1 MAEITAGSR
10 GFCVRTRRMAFLR
23 PSLLAL
29 LPITIAACGSDS
41 GPIIPTGM
49 HYHYVA
55 NQVNV
60 PTNNTQ
66 ARAYGLDL
74 NGDGTVDNQ
83 LGMVLGTLASMGFD
97 IQGNI
102 NTSVA
107 QGGIVVLL
115 DFQTKDFTNTSAAG
129 VSAYL
134 GANPNPPACTGSADT
149 TCQHHLTGTASF
161 DIAQGTPTNVAL
173 AGKIISGTFTGGP
186 GDLAL
191 QIAIG
196 GQTPIELDLIG
207 ARAKASMISETAIGA
222 TTNPNSP
229 NTDNPT
235 GPVAAST
242 GGVVLGGAIT
252 QDDLNNKI
260 IPQIQQQLGPIITR
274 DCCGTGNTAHP
285 TCDPMGTPSCGCGD
299 GTTGKT
305 ILGLFDTAPK
315 DCMVTTTE
323 IQNNSLIMSLL
334 APDVTVEGKMALS
347 LGINVTA
354 VGATFTPPGQ

>member
-1 MAEITAGSR
+1 MASYR
-10 GFCVRTRRMAFLR
+10 S
-23 PSLLAL
+23 SLIATL
-29 LPITIAACGSDS
+29 LPISIAACGSDS
-41 GPIIPTGM
+41 GTIKPEGM

-107 QGGIVVLL
+107 DGGIIVLI
-115 DFQTKDFTNTSAAG
+115 DFQTKDFTSTAAAG
-129 VSAYL
+129 VAAYL
-134 GANPNPPACTGSADT
+134 GANPTPPACNGSADT
-149 TCQHHLTGTASF
+149 TCQHHLTGTGSF
-161 DIAQGTPTNVAL
+161 EIAAGTPTNASL
-173 AGKIISGTFTGGP
+173 AGKIVGGTFTGGP

-207 ARAKASMISETAIGA
+207 ARAKASAISATAIGA
-222 TTNPNSP
+222 TTAP
-229 NTDNPT
+229 NTAT
-235 GPVAAST
+235 AAST
-242 GGVVLGGAIT
+242 GGVNLGGAIT
-252 QDDLNNKI
+252 QEDLNNKI
-260 IPQIQQQLGPIITR
+260 IPQIQQQLGPIIVR

-285 TCDPMGTPSCGCGD
+285 TCDATANPPCGCVD
-299 GTTGKT
+299 GSTGKT

-315 DCMVTTTE
+315 DCTVTVTE
-323 IQNNSLIMSLL
+323 IQTNSLIMSLL
-334 APDVTVEGKMALS
+334 APDVTINGKMALS
-347 LGINVTA
+347 LGINVTT

>member
-1 MAEITAGSR
+1 MAEITAGVPR
-10 GFCVRTRRMAFLR
+10 FCVRTPVMAFLR
-23 PSLLAL
+23 PSLLAI
-29 LPITIAACGSDS
+29 LPLSIAACGSDS
-41 GPIIPTGM
+41 GPIVPTGM

-74 NGDGTVDNQ
+74 NNDGTVDNQ
-83 LGMVLGTLASMGFD
+83 LGMVLGTLSSMGFD

-107 QGGIVVLL
+107 DGGIIVLV
-115 DFQTKDFTNTSAAG
+115 DFQTKDFNSTAAAG
-129 VSAYL
+129 IQAYL
-134 GANPNPPACTGSADT
+134 GANPNPPACNGSADT
-149 TCQHHLTGTASF
+149 TCQHHLTGTATF
-161 DIAQGTPTNVAL
+161 DIASGSPSNAAL
-173 AGKIISGTFTGGP
+173 AGKIVSGTFTGGP

-207 ARAKASMISETAIGA
+207 AKAKASMISATGIGA
-222 TTNPNSP
+222 TTNPN
-229 NTDNPT
+229 TAT
-235 GPVAAST
+235 ASSQ

-252 QDDLNNKI
+252 QDDLNTKI
-260 IPQIQQQLGPIITR
+260 IPQIQQQLGPIILR
-274 DCCGTGNTAHP
+274 DCCGASTSPGGATCNPNGNP
-285 TCDPMGTPSCGCGD
+285 PCGCTD
-299 GTTGKT
+299 GSTGKT
-305 ILGLFDTAPK
+305 ILGLFDTSPK
-315 DCMVTTTE
+315 DCTVSVME

-334 APDVTVEGKMALS
+334 APDVTINGKMALS

-354 VGATFTPPGQ
+354 VGATVTPPGQ

>member
-1 MAEITAGSR
+1 
-10 GFCVRTRRMAFLR
+10 
-23 PSLLAL
+23 
-29 LPITIAACGSDS
+29 
-41 GPIIPTGM
+41 M

-83 LGMVLGTLASMGFD
+83 LGMVLGTLSSMGFD

-107 QGGIVVLL
+107 EGGIVVLV
-115 DFQTKDFTNTSAAG
+115 DFQTKDFNSSAGAG
-129 VSAYL
+129 VSAFL
-134 GANPNPPACTGSADT
+134 GANPNPPACAGSADKFACT
-149 TCQHHLTGTASF
+149 GSGSTLSCSGCQKSLTGTASF
-161 DIAQGTPTNVAL
+161 DIASGSPTNAAL
-173 AGKIISGTFTGGP
+173 AGKIVGGTFTGGP

-207 ARAKASMISETAIGA
+207 ARAKASMISATAIGA
-222 TTNPNSP
+222 TTHPN
-229 NTDNPT
+229 N
-235 GPVAAST
+235 T
-242 GGVVLGGAIT
+242 GGLSMSNGGVTLGGAIT

-260 IPQIQQQLGPIITR
+260 IPQIQQQLGPIILR
-274 DCCGTGNTAHP
+274 DCCGAASSPGGA
-285 TCDPMGTPSCGCGD
+285 TCNPNGTPPCGCTD
-299 GTTGKT
+299 GSTGKT

-315 DCMVTTTE
+315 DCTVSVTE
-323 IQNNSLIMSLL
+323 IQTNSLIMSLL
-334 APDVTVEGKMALS
+334 APDVTIGGKMALS
-347 LGINVTA
+347 LGVNITA